1 MAIMVEQ
8 EEKQTNWTFVIGS
21 IVFVGIL
28 FAGLYYLFFK
38 SPGTIEGIV
47 VSGSQ
52 QQIVTIANTKFDYKP
67 VLDQL
72 GIYSNNFS
80 APIPP
85 TSLGRP
91 NPFQAQ

>member
-21 IVFVGIL
+21 IVFVVIL
-28 FAGLYYLFFK
+28 FVGLYYLFFK
-38 SPGTIEGIV
+38 SPGTIEGV

-52 QQIVTIANTKFDYKP
+52 QQLVTIANTKFDYKP
-67 VLDQL
+67 ILDQL

-91 NPFQAQ
+91 NPFQPQ